1 MLEIE
6 PIEDNKSDIQTR
18 DVTAEDFEMNT
29 LDNVSDSEKISL
41 GQLETIE
48 DIKQSIKDNISR
60 NKEEFSFF
68 EDAPQL

>member
-1 MLEIE
+1 MHQHSIVRLKTDSE
-6 PIEDNKSDIQTR
+6 K

>member
-1 MLEIE
+1 
-6 PIEDNKSDIQTR
+6 
-18 DVTAEDFEMNT
+18 MNT

-68 EDAPQL
+68 EDAPNYNLHKFNFAKNYIYINI